1 VVLFAAL
8 VALALSPVQI
18 PVALHPCGAAAGF
31 GSVWVASDSGTVS
44 RIDPRTDEVRARV
57 PAGRGACSVTT
68 GAGAVWVTNYRSG
81 SVLRIDPVT
90 LQRRSVRVGK
100 TPFDVLVANGR
111 VWATAWNDGKLVE
124 IHPRTLRVLS
134 RIDVGPYP
142 TGLHAQ
148 GGAIW
153 IGFGRGAT
161 SIVRFEPRTRSLGR
175 IEIGARNPSWFAD
188 GTRDLWI
195 QTDDNLLVHVDPT
208 RRRVVGSRRI
218 GRTLA
223 QAAAAADG
231 TIWVPDKEQD
241 LVFRVDPGTG
251 HVLDSFRGGDGAFAA
266 LNAFGSMWVTSY
278 AGDDVWRWR

>member
-1 VVLFAAL
+1 MALLAVV
-8 VALALSPVQI
+8 VALALSPVRI
-18 PVALHPCGAAAGF
+18 PVAMHPCGTAAGF

-44 RIDPRTDEVRARV
+44 RIDPRHNTVQARV
-57 PAGRGACSVTT
+57 AAGRGACSVTT
-68 GAGAVWVTNYRSG
+68 GAGAVWVTNYSNG
-81 SVLRIDPVT
+81 TVLRIDPKT
-90 LQRRSVRVGK
+90 LRRRSVRIGR
-100 TPFDVLVANGR
+100 TPFDVLVADGR

-124 IHPRTLRVLS
+124 IQPRTLKVLS

-153 IGFGRGAT
+153 IGFGRDAT
-161 SIVRFEPRTRSLGR
+161 AVARFDLRTRAIER
-175 IEIGARNPSWFAD
+175 VEIGARSPGWFAH

-195 QTDDNLLVHVDPT
+195 QTDDNLLVHVDPAT
-208 RRRVVGSRRI
+208 RQVVGSERI

-223 QAAAAADG
+223 QPAAAADG
-231 TIWVPDKEQD
+231 TIWVPDKELD
-241 LVFRVDPGTG
+241 VVFRVDPATG
-251 HVLDSFRGGDGAFAA
+251 KAIDSFPGGDGAFAA